1 MILCYVSVYLA
12 FYSDNDDGPDRHA
25 LKTVPRLVNAKIKK
39 QDTKE
44 LRTRAV
50 PARAKCTVECH
61 SDILLMTGQ
70 CTSGINKGGAHHLSL
85 PRFRSKGISL
95 AFNDWT

>member
-12 FYSDNDDGPDRHA
+12 FYSDNDDGPDRHWA
-25 LKTVPRLVNAKIKK
+25 MTVPRLFFARYEK

-70 CTSGINKGGAHHLSL
+70 CSTYY
-85 PRFRSKGISL
+85 
-95 AFNDWT
+95 TT

>member
-12 FYSDNDDGPDRHA
+12 FYSDNDDELGWRWVM
-25 LKTVPRLVNAKIKK
+25 TVPRLFFARYEK

-50 PARAKCTVECH
+50 PARAKCTAECH

-70 CTSGINKGGAHHLSL
+70 CTL
-85 PRFRSKGISL
+85 PH
-95 AFNDWT
+95 